1 MSQALCLVFRQA
13 SLRSHKEEQSFLA
26 YKSSRP
32 TGDATMAMQTS
43 LHEEA
48 KDDQLLLWIL
58 VWSELIAFG
67 ILILGFLVVS
77 AFEVEAFELAR
88 LHLRPGIAGAN
99 TLILLVSGYFVA
111 VAMRQRDDLTA
122 VKRPL
127 TIAAALGF
135 CFVAVKLFEYW
146 GEMRFA
152 SDATLDT
159 FFELYFIIT
168 GFHLLHV
175 AFGAIALLAVA
186 WRPARENVALIATLW
201 HVIDLIWLVIFPIL
215 YLA

>member
-1 MSQALCLVFRQA
+1 M
-13 SLRSHKEEQSFLA
+13 A
-26 YKSSRP
+26 Y
-32 TGDATMAMQTS
+32 QTS
-43 LHEEA
+43 LRPEA

-77 AFEVEAFELAR
+77 TFQAEAFGLAR

-99 TLILLVSGYFVA
+99 TLILLISGYFVA
-111 VAMRQRDDLTA
+111 VAMRQRDDLAA
-122 VKRPL
+122 VRRPM
-127 TIAAALGF
+127 TVSAMLGF

-146 GEMRFA
+146 GEFRFA
-152 SDATLDT
+152 ADATLDT

-175 AFGAIALLAVA
+175 AFGAIILLLVA
-186 WRPARENVALIATLW
+186 WRPARENVTLIATLW
-201 HVIDLIWLVIFPIL
+201 HVIDLVWLVIFPIL

>member
-1 MSQALCLVFRQA
+1 
-13 SLRSHKEEQSFLA
+13 
-26 YKSSRP
+26 
-32 TGDATMAMQTS
+32 MAMQTS
-43 LHEEA
+43 LQDEA
-48 KDDQLLLWIL
+48 KDDHLLLWIL

-77 AFEVEAFELAR
+77 TFDAQAFELAR

-111 VAMRQRDDLTA
+111 VAMRNRFDLNA

-127 TIAAALGF
+127 TIAALLGF

-146 GEMRFA
+146 GEVRYA
-152 SDATLDT
+152 QDATLDT

-175 AFGAIALLAVA
+175 FFGAIALLLVA
-186 WRPARENVALIATLW
+186 WRPARENLVLIATLW
-201 HVIDLIWLVIFPIL
+201 HVIDLVWLVIFPIL

>member
-1 MSQALCLVFRQA
+1 
-13 SLRSHKEEQSFLA
+13 
-26 YKSSRP
+26 
-32 TGDATMAMQTS
+32 MAMQTS
-43 LHEEA
+43 LQDEA
-48 KDDQLLLWIL
+48 KDDHLLLWIL

-77 AFEVEAFELAR
+77 AFDAEAFGLAR

-99 TLILLVSGYFVA
+99 TLVLLLSGYFVA
-111 VAMRQRDDLTA
+111 VAMRQRDDPRA
-122 VKRPL
+122 VRRPMS
-127 TIAAALGF
+127 IAALLGF

-146 GEMRFA
+146 GEVRYA
-152 SDATLDT
+152 HDATLDA

-175 AFGAIALLAVA
+175 FFGAIALLLVA
-186 WRPARENVALIATLW
+186 LRPARENLVLIATLW
-201 HVIDLIWLVIFPIL
+201 HVIDLVWLVIFPIL

>member
-1 MSQALCLVFRQA
+1 
-13 SLRSHKEEQSFLA
+13 
-26 YKSSRP
+26 
-32 TGDATMAMQTS
+32 MAFQTS
-43 LHEEA
+43 LQDEA
-48 KDDQLLLWIL
+48 RDDHLLLWIL

-77 AFEVEAFELAR
+77 TFEAEAFQLAR

-111 VAMRQRDDLTA
+111 VAMRQRDDLSA

-127 TIAAALGF
+127 TTAAVLGF

-146 GEMRFA
+146 GEIRFA
-152 SDATLDT
+152 ADATLDT

-175 AFGAIALLAVA
+175 FFGAIALLLVS
-186 WRPARENVALIATLW
+186 WRPSRENLSVIATLW
-201 HVIDLIWLVIFPIL
+201 HVIDLVWLVIFPIL

>member
-1 MSQALCLVFRQA
+1 
-13 SLRSHKEEQSFLA
+13 
-26 YKSSRP
+26 
-32 TGDATMAMQTS
+32 MAMQTS
-43 LHEEA
+43 LQEEA
-48 KDDQLLLWIL
+48 KDDDLLLWIL

-77 AFEVEAFELAR
+77 TFDVEAFELAR

-111 VAMRQRDDLTA
+111 VAMRNRLDLEA

-127 TIAAALGF
+127 IIAALLGF
-135 CFVAVKLFEYW
+135 CFVAVKLFEYS
-146 GEMRFA
+146 GEIRFA
-152 SDATLDT
+152 ADATHDT

-175 AFGAIALLAVA
+175 FFGAVALLLVA
-186 WRPARENVALIATLW
+186 WRPARENLVLIATLW
-201 HVIDLIWLVIFPIL
+201 HVIDLVWLVIFPIL

>member
-1 MSQALCLVFRQA
+1 
-13 SLRSHKEEQSFLA
+13 
-26 YKSSRP
+26 
-32 TGDATMAMQTS
+32 MAMQTS
-43 LHEEA
+43 LQDEA
-48 KDDQLLLWIL
+48 KNDHLLLWIL

-67 ILILGFLVVS
+67 ILIIGFLVVS
-77 AFEVEAFELAR
+77 TFQVEAFELGR

-111 VAMRQRDDLTA
+111 LAMRQRNDLSA

-127 TIAAALGF
+127 VVAAGLGL
-135 CFVAVKLFEYW
+135 CFVAVKLFEYA
-146 GEMRFA
+146 GEVRFA
-152 SDATLDT
+152 GDATLDT

-175 AFGAIALLAVA
+175 FFGAIALLLVA
-186 WRPARENVALIATLW
+186 WRPARENLILIATLW

>member
-1 MSQALCLVFRQA
+1 
-13 SLRSHKEEQSFLA
+13 
-26 YKSSRP
+26 
-32 TGDATMAMQTS
+32 MAMHRS
-43 LHEEA
+43 LHDEA

-67 ILILGFLVVS
+67 ILIFGFLVVS
-77 AFEVEAFELAR
+77 AVQVEAFELAR

-99 TLILLVSGYFVA
+99 TLILLVSGYQVA
-111 VAMRQRDDLTA
+111 VAMRRRNELET

-127 TIAAALGF
+127 IVAAGLGF

-146 GEMRFA
+146 GEARFTG
-152 SDATLDT
+152 DATLDS
-159 FFELYFIIT
+159 FFELYFMIT

-175 AFGAIALLAVA
+175 FFGAIALLLVA
-186 WRPARENVALIATLW
+186 WRPSRENVLLIATLW
-201 HVIDLIWLVIFPIL
+201 HVIDLVWLVVFPVV